1 MPSNTRKTKIASK
14 RNTTMTASMR
24 AFLTRSDKARSPPIK
39 MVNLWSNAYGLAQRL
54 TPEFEGRYKFENP
67 SSSERRRVNKKYTE
81 RAKTARAK
89 LGVNDKLI
97 PHNFE
102 MGETPK
108 MITNKR
114 R

>member
-14 RNTTMTASMR
+14 RNTTMR
-24 AFLTRSDKARSPPIK
+24 AFLTRTDKAKSPPIK
-39 MVNLWSNAYGLAQRL
+39 MVNLWSNAYGLAPRL

-67 SSSERRRVNKKYTE
+67 SSSERRRVNKKYAE

-102 MGETPK
+102 MGG
-108 MITNKR
+108 R
-114 R
+114 RTRR